1 MDLIIVSL
9 ESQSYEQLT
18 NLHRLVK
25 NNIKEVEK
33 ELGPSKSKKASDLN
47 ESELLLLKKR
57 TVLIK
62 LRMQIKNLLLGFSE
76 KVKLPEV
83 I

>member
-1 MDLIIVSL
+1 MDLIIVPL

-25 NNIKEVEK
+25 DNIRDVEK
-33 ELGPSKSKKASDLN
+33 ELWPSKSKKASDLN

-57 TVLIK
+57 TTLIK
-62 LRMQIKNLLLGFSE
+62 LRIQIKDLLLGFSE
-76 KVKLPEV
+76 KVKLPEA